1 MNKSVQRNGAIDF
14 WKFAF
19 SILIVICH
27 LEIMPSFAHDRVIWF
42 KSASIGVEFFFI
54 VSGFLMAKHTRDE
67 GMTAG
72 KATWEFIKS
81 KYLGIIPMYLF
92 AYFVSLTVKAA
103 LGDDLLKLF
112 GGSIFELL
120 FLHNAGLSQLFGARF
135 FVVQATWY
143 ISAMLLSMFVLYPIL
158 HSHRDM
164 FLNVVAPLLCIF
176 IMGYFAKYEKT
187 LKFMDGFFSI
197 MRAAAEICLGC
208 IAYRVCEVL
217 KKHQI
222 AKATGVMLT
231 IIECSCYISIF
242 VTAFFIGR
250 GMYDF
255 IAVII
260 LAMGVAISFSGK
272 SYSGIIF
279 RGVLCKFLGKLSL
292 AIYLN
297 HVIVIYLFQDFNMP
311 LSVTTEVI
319 LVFAL
324 TIALSLICV
333 FVTDIIQILIK
344 KRKQLKMAVTDNV

>member
-1 MNKSVQRNGAIDF
+1 MNKSAQRNGAIDF

-19 SILIVICH
+19 SILILLCH
-27 LEIMPSFAHDRVIWF
+27 LRLMPSFAHNEVIWF

-54 VSGFLMAKHTRDE
+54 VSGFLMAKHTCAE
-67 GMTAG
+67 GTPTG

-81 KYLGIIPMYLF
+81 KYLGIIPIYLF
-92 AYFVSLTVKAA
+92 AYFVSLIVKVA
-103 LGDDLLKLF
+103 LGDNLLKLF
-112 GGSIFELL
+112 GGSVFELL
-120 FLHNAGLSQLFGARF
+120 FLHNAGLSQLFGAKY

-143 ISAMLLSMFVLYPIL
+143 ISAMLLSMFILYPIL
-158 HSHRDM
+158 HSRRDL

-176 IMGYFAKYEKT
+176 IMGYFAQHTKT
-187 LKFMDGFFSI
+187 LEFIDGIFSI
-197 MRAAAEICLGC
+197 MRATAEICLGC
-208 IAYRVCEVL
+208 ITYRVCEAI

-222 AKATGVMLT
+222 SKAVAVLLT

-242 VTAFFIGR
+242 VTAFFIER

-272 SYSGIIF
+272 SYSGTIF
-279 RGVLCKFLGKLSL
+279 RGALCRFLGKLSL

-311 LSVTTEVI
+311 LSVTTEII
-319 LVFAL
+319 LGFAL
-324 TIALSLICV
+324 TFAISLICV

-344 KRKQLKMAVTDNV
+344 KRKQLKPAATDNV